1 MANRLACALCLLLAP
16 AALGQRTL
24 FLRPESPRLPAGA
37 ALMVHLESAKGPAPW
52 ERIGLILVQ
61 GQDTR
66 ENMDQLPGAP
76 DAAGAVQLPALPP
89 GAGAVG
95 LDLRPAVE
103 TLDAGALRAFTIAK
117 CARQLPEDVTGK
129 VRVRRLQSCKAL
141 VRVGDA
147 PGNAAAALNETSQR
161 AEIATRMDPTR
172 ATIGSD
178 IAFAISI
185 DGTDV
190 EDERV
195 IATCIATGREQEV
208 ESREGGAGSFRIT
221 AAGLWRGGK
230 PPGGRR
236 PSHPVALA
244 IQPSCARRP
253 CHSKAGQTGPGDSPI
268 VALLVANFA

>member
-1 MANRLACALCLLLAP
+1 MRVDAFEDVLARAV
-16 AALGQRTL
+16 
-24 FLRPESPRLPAGA
+24 PAGA
-37 ALMVHLESAKGPAPW
+37 PLMVHLESAKGPAPW
-52 ERIGLILVQ
+52 ESIGLILVQ

-221 AAGLWRGGK
+221 AAGPWRVEFHRLERAGAGSDADWVLTSATLTFDVPATK
-230 PPGGRR
+230 PEAR
-236 PSHPVALA
+236 P
-244 IQPSCARRP
+244 
-253 CHSKAGQTGPGDSPI
+253 
-268 VALLVANFA
+268 